1 MRYLLTLPAGLA
13 LLPTD
18 ALAHAGHIADLG
30 GHDHWVLGVGLG
42 VIAGAAVL
50 GWLKGGK
57 KDEDVGEDIE
67 AEDDAEGEPA

>member
-1 MRYLLTLPAGLA
+1 MRFLPLGLLATPAA
-13 LLPTD
+13 
-18 ALAHAGHIADLG
+18 AHTGHIADLG

-57 KDEDVGEDIE
+57 RDEEEPEEDA
-67 AEDDAEGEPA
+67 AEDTEDQPA